1 MTTEGRPG
9 DQDSVLEELDRTYR
23 TNLPGVFMHQAFHRW
38 PALAAEVRQLQE
50 ELRVSRGADAEQDST
65 RAGAES

>member
-23 TNLPGVFMHQAFHRW
+23 TNLPGVFMHLAFHRW
-38 PALAAEVRQLQE
+38 PALVAEVRRLQA
-50 ELRVSRGADAEQDST
+50 ELRACHALDPSPPANRRGD
-65 RAGAES
+65 G